1 MLSPARRWVSART
14 MRCFL
19 LLTLVLTATSAVAAR
34 PRAPELLPANTLV
47 YVRIASS
54 QELVERFNET
64 AMGRILKQ
72 EQVAPLIQQLYGVT
86 SDAFKPAEEE
96 IGVSLTDLLS
106 IPQGGIVFA
115 LITPS
120 DGPPALALLVDVGDS
135 RPVVE
140 KLIERGETE
149 MAQDDWTRS
158 TEKLSGQE
166 VVVHRRDRND
176 GEVLAHF
183 FRDDTFVA
191 TSNLS
196 VATGLLEL
204 WAGGDSAGNGD
215 ATDVLADNEKFKTIM
230 NRCRGSKDARPQL
243 TWFVD
248 PVQLARVSVRG
259 NIAAQASLAVLPVL
273 GLDGIEG
280 VGGSLALATENF
292 DMIGHVHVMLD
303 TPRSGI
309 VEMVALRPGDTTPE
323 PWTPQNVASYMT
335 LNWDIDL
342 TYDTLA
348 KLYDSFRG
356 EGRLSRDVQARI
368 SEQIGVDFEKDIL
381 RALEGRVTVLTWFE
395 PPAALES
402 RARLVGVK
410 LNDAGEF
417 QATMDKIVAKFPE
430 TFEKKQYANISY
442 YALDMPG
449 MRQRRQARR
458 RRPDQEEQPAP
469 GNVEPA
475 PSRTQPCMG
484 IVGDYLMIADRPSF
498 IEKIVAAKS
507 DSSQSLGSDLEY
519 KLIASKIRRQ
529 PGGTY
534 ASMVTFNRPEMAM
547 RMMYDLA
554 TSENTQQQLSAVAAD
569 NDFLS
574 GVDKA
579 MRDNPLPPFAVI
591 QKFLAPGG
599 GMITDDET
607 GIHYMGFALRRE

>member
-14 MRCFL
+14 SRFFL
-19 LLTLVLTATSAVAAR
+19 LFTLVQTATSAVAAR

-47 YVRIASS
+47 YVRITSS

-72 EQVAPLIQQLYGVT
+72 DQVAPLVQQLFGVT
-86 SDAFKPAEEE
+86 SEAFKPAEEE

-106 IPQGGIVFA
+106 IPQGEIVFA
-115 LITPS
+115 LVTPS
-120 DGPPALALLVDVGDS
+120 DGPPALAILVDVGDS

-149 MAQDDWTRS
+149 MANDDWTRS
-158 TEKLSGQE
+158 TEEIAGQE
-166 VVVHRRDRND
+166 LVVHRRDRND
-176 GEVLAHF
+176 GETLAYF
-183 FRDDTFVA
+183 FRDETFVA

-196 VATGLLEL
+196 VATGLLDL
-204 WAGGDSAGNGD
+204 WAGGENGD
-215 ATDVLADNEKFKTIM
+215 GDAAGVLADNEKFKTIM

-248 PVQLARVSVRG
+248 PIQLARVAVRG

-280 VGGSLALATENF
+280 VGGSLAMATENF
-292 DMIGHVHVMLD
+292 DMIGHMHLMLD

-323 PWTPQNVASYMT
+323 PWVPQDVASYMT

-342 TYDTLA
+342 TYDTVA

-356 EGRLSRDVQARI
+356 EGRLSRDVQGTI
-368 SEQIGVDFEKDIL
+368 SEQIGADFEKDIL
-381 RALEGRVTVLTWFE
+381 RALEGRATVLTWFE
-395 PPAALES
+395 PPAALQS
-402 RARLVGVK
+402 RARLVGMK

-417 QATMDKIVAKFPE
+417 QKTMDKIVAKFPKA
-430 TFEKKQYANISY
+430 FEKKQYANISY
-442 YALDMPG
+442 YALDTSVMQQRRRAR
-449 MRQRRQARR
+449 RQRPGQ
-458 RRPDQEEQPAP
+458 DEQPAP
-469 GNVEPA
+469 ENLEPA

-507 DSSQSLGSDLEY
+507 ESGKSLASDLEY
-519 KLIASKIRRQ
+519 KLIAGKIRRQ

-534 ASMVTFNRPEMAM
+534 ASMVTFNRPEAAM

-554 TSENTQQQLSAVAAD
+554 TSEGTQSQLAAVAAD